1 MAAQPRQDRGYAFS
15 RSYQK
20 IGGDGK
26 LQPADS
32 LKVGDRIL
40 VTINIKANRAGR
52 LVAIDDPVP
61 SIFEPINPN
70 FKAQSGSAAASL
82 GRDTSE
88 SPVDESYADYRVIRG
103 DRVEL

>member
-1 MAAQPRQDRGYAFS
+1 MAAQPRQDRGYAVS
-15 RSYQK
+15 RTYQK
-20 IGGDGK
+20 IGDDGK

-61 SIFEPINPN
+61 SIFEPINPD
-70 FKAQSGSAAASL
+70 FIAQSG
-82 GRDTSE
+82 SE

-103 DRVEL
+103 DRVELFRKQF